1 MSSASLAHE
10 HRPGAPPPRVTTLRL
25 VGPGAE
31 NARGRFSAPLGARFD
46 ADAPAYAIVL
56 GPDDVTDVA
65 TVARALP
72 APDEL
77 PSGTLLLVLPQV
89 APPPSLASRFMAAL
103 GRGRT
108 VSRALRSTALVARG
122 YVRVAAGVDRESRS
136 DLVWGYA
143 PAGEPA
149 ERPVTERAATERA
162 ATERD

>member
-1 MSSASLAHE
+1 MSSASLAHA
-10 HRPGAPPPRVTTLRL
+10 HGPGAPPPRVTTLRL

-31 NARGRFSAPLGARFD
+31 NARRRFTAPLGAVFED
-46 ADAPAYAIVL
+46 GAAAYAVAL
-56 GPDDVTDVA
+56 GPDDITDAA

-77 PSGTLLLVLPQV
+77 PSGTLLIVLPQV
-89 APPPSLASRFMAAL
+89 ALPPSLATRFLAAL

-136 DLVWGYA
+136 DLVWGYC
-143 PAGEPA
+143 P
-149 ERPVTERAATERA
+149 ATERA
-162 ATERD
+162 DY